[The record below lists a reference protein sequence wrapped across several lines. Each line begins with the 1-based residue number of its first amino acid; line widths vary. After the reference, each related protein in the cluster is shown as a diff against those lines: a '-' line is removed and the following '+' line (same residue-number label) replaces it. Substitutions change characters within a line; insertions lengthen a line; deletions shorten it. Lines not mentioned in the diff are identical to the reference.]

1 MPLNPYTYPVSK
13 PTYYSSSDGNREE
26 RVVIDRV
33 TLIPSILGTPL
44 ALSGHV
50 LVESAEIFSL
60 ECLVI
65 GTHSSPDVRDY
76 PLAFDEWSK
85 LNSRSGHERIAL
97 FFLSAIEK
105 LSKSKRALKVQIPS
119 LRQAFGHIDFC
130 TAVQMLVF
138 EVEDIVPTFSLM
150 EIGDHSPGH
159 VNHGAASPYFPL

>member
-1 MPLNPYTYPVSK
+1 M
-13 PTYYSSSDGNREE
+13 
-26 RVVIDRV
+26 IDRV
-33 TLIPSILGTPL
+33 TLIPCILGTPL
-44 ALSGHV
+44 TLSGHV

-65 GTHSSPDVRDY
+65 GIHSSPDVRDY
-76 PLAFDEWSK
+76 PLAFDKWSK

-150 EIGDHSPGH
+150 KTGDHSPGH
-159 VNHGAASPYFPL
+159 VNHGASGPEFPL